1 MKRKGDT
8 LIEVALAIGIFSLVA
23 ITVVG
28 VVSASLT
35 NAQSA
40 VEVTLTREELDAQAE
55 ALRFIHESYISG
67 SQSAVENADNKYEEL
82 WTAIVEE
89 NLTKGSTTPQKNAI
103 KKYNP
108 ASCTEVFDDHDKKV
122 ITPPDANST
131 NFKPFVINTRRL
143 GKVSPSEVIITNS
156 SGKFHTAGTYPRILY
171 TGQTENSALDEQVNF
186 NSDKVDQVQGIYI
199 IAVPGDEE
207 NVVQVPTNKED
218 EIKIKSKVAYYDF
231 YIRSCW
237 MPLNSDRASTIS
249 TVVRLYDPAVICYG
263 PSGTCPTI

>member
-8 LIEVALAIGIFSLVA
+8 LIEVALAIGVFSLVA

-67 SQSAVENADNKYEEL
+67 SQSEVKESDNKYEKL
-82 WTAIVEE
+82 WNTIIKD
-89 NLTKGSTTPQKNAI
+89 NITKYSTTTQETAV

-108 ASCTEVFDDHDKKV
+108 SSCAEVFDNTNKKV
-122 ITPPDANST
+122 ITPSGASAS

-143 GKVSPSEVIITNS
+143 STVNPDNVLITNS
-156 SGKFHTAGTYPRILY
+156 SGKFRTASTYPRIIY
-171 TGQTENSALDEQVNF
+171 SGQAENTSLDNQIQF
-186 NSDKVDQVQGIYI
+186 NSSTVNQVQGIYI
-199 IAVPGDEE
+199 IAVPGDPES
-207 NVVQVPTNKED
+207 VVEGTS
-218 EIKIKSKVAYYDF
+218 IKSKVAYYDF

-263 PSGTCPTI
+263 TGCS

>member
-8 LIEVALAIGIFSLVA
+8 LIEVALAIGVFSLVA

-40 VEVTLTREELDAQAE
+40 VEVTLAREELDAQAE

-67 SQSAVENADNKYEEL
+67 SQSEVKESDNKYEKL
-82 WTAIVEE
+82 WNTIIKDNVTKYSTNPQETAV
-89 NLTKGSTTPQKNAI
+89 KN
-103 KKYNP
+103 YNP
-108 ASCTEVFDDHDKKV
+108 SSCTEVFDNAHNKV
-122 ITPPDANST
+122 KTPSNADSS
-131 NFKPFVINTRRL
+131 NFKPFVINTRKL
-143 GKVSPSEVIITNS
+143 STVNPDNVLITNS
-156 SGKFHTAGTYPRILY
+156 SGKFHTASTYPRIFY
-171 TGQTENSALDEQVNF
+171 GSQTENSSLDSQIKF
-186 NSDKVDQVQGIYI
+186 NSSNVNQVQGIYI
-199 IAVPGDEE
+199 IAVPGDKES
-207 NVVQVPTNKED
+207 VVEGTSVK
-218 EIKIKSKVAYYDF
+218 KKVAYYDF

-263 PSGTCPTI
+263 SGCS